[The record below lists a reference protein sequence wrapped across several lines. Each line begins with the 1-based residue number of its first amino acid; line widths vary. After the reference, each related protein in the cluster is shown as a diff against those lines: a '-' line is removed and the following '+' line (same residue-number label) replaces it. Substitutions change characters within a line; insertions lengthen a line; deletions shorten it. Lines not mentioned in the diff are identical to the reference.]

1 MTKDRAIE
9 QIMRLRALAERPG
22 TAAEGAAARDIA
34 ERLMGQHDVSADD
47 IADRIAQDAAVHDQ
61 PVEHDAPDM
70 SAYPAW
76 WPRPKAR
83 TGPGVRATARSL
95 ADHDEFPDRVHM
107 AYNEM
112 ISVCGARPTFVWT
125 YERAIAEKS
134 GNACPHCM
142 DVGLLTTR
150 IPRLEP
156 VAARRIRDTFGR
168 FLPKRLRG

>member
-1 MTKDRAIE
+1 MTKDRALE
-9 QIMRLRALAERPG
+9 QILRLRAMAERPG
-22 TAAEGAAARDIA
+22 TPAEGAAARDIA
-34 ERLMGQHDVSADD
+34 ERLMGQYDVTAAD
-47 IADRIAQDAAVHDQ
+47 IEARIELDAAVHDQ

-70 SAYPAW
+70 SNYPDW
-76 WPRPKAR
+76 WPRPKPRRGA
-83 TGPGVRATARSL
+83 GVRATARSL

-107 AYNEM
+107 AYDDM
-112 ISVCGARPTFVWT
+112 ISICGARPTFVWT

-150 IPRLEP
+150 IPRLEAA
-156 VAARRIRDTFGR
+156 AARRIRDAFGR